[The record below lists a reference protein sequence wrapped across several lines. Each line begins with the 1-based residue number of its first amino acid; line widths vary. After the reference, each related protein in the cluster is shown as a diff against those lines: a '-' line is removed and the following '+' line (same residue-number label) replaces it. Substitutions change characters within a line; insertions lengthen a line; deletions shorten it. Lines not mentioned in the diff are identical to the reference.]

1 MASWKRVLTTD
12 DVSNTNLGSSDLAPT
27 ASGNTFLRK
36 FTLPAATTL
45 SALQFEGYMQYNSV
59 NDTLRPMLRIET
71 DSNSSLVSQNYVY
84 VSSLALGSI
93 SSSQALDGTTSKRGY
108 TMPQFN
114 EDHEGNKILVSSA
127 NWTSTSG
134 AVNFMTASD
143 LLAPTSAAT
152 GTTIARGSF
161 PSVNSADT
169 LLLYD
174 DSTSEIKHVKLGV
187 LRDFVL
193 QTGRNESLGNSGPYY
208 MKGINGVLM
217 SPTNGH
223 GLVVP
228 EDCYLTKVFGAF
240 EKVSGTSQAR
250 RINIYKN
257 NSLFAYTAG
266 FGGGTAVGG
275 YAKITTSTF
284 YLQSNGSEVNQ
295 LIFNGGD
302 LVTFGFYTTNST
314 GSASHFQANGYFST
328 VPMTL

>member
-114 EDHEGNKILVSSA
+114 EDHEGNKILISSA
-127 NWTSTSG
+127 NWTSVAGSVEF
-134 AVNFMTASD
+134 ATAST
-143 LLAPTSAAT
+143 LLGPSSAAT
-152 GTTIARGSF
+152 GSTITTGTF
-161 PSVNSADT
+161 PSSSNQDT
-169 LLLYD
+169 LLFYD
-174 DSTSEIKHVKLGV
+174 NSASEIKHIEVGV
-187 LRDFVL
+187 LKDFVL

-208 MKGINGVLM
+208 MKGINGVLL

-228 EDCYLTKVFGAF
+228 YDCYLTRVFGAF

-275 YAKITTSTF
+275 YAKTFTSAFT
-284 YLQSNGSEVNQ
+284 LQSNGSETSQ
-295 LIFNGGD
+295 LTFDEGD
-302 LVTFGFYTTNST
+302 LVTFGFFTTNAT

-328 VPMTL
+328 VPVTV